1 MKKRIALIALCLV
14 LLCGCAPTSGTSH
27 SYPSATQTGNSP
39 KTSVKANILTL
50 ISETPQSTLIDAP
63 FLDFL
68 ETTFGEETLT
78 ALYDVLQ
85 QGTFTDN
92 DWYALTGNTA
102 AVLRDMYSG
111 ALDKTSPNYRSDITV
126 IRSDDDETTI
136 RIVGDVSFA
145 DNWHIAPKIGEN
157 GVLDVMSEETL
168 DLLTDADIFLV
179 NNEFTYSTRGTPLNK
194 AYTFRAH
201 PDNVQY
207 MLDIGAD
214 VVSLANNHAYDYGAE
229 AFADTMETLNNAGL
243 PYIGGGK
250 NIEEA
255 AKPHYFIVNGRKYAF
270 SAATRAEKTIRTPEA
285 GETTSG
291 VMRTYDAT
299 KYLETIRAAER
310 ECDYNVVYVHWGAE
324 GSHQIEDGLYEMGC
338 QYIDA
343 GADIVV
349 GAHAHVLQGIRY
361 YQGVP
366 IVYNLGN
373 FLFNAYNIDTGV
385 LEISISTKGTP
396 TYRFVPA
403 KQRYASVWLVQSEE
417 KQRILNLMRE
427 LSIGVTFDE
436 NGVFTESEK

>member
-1 MKKRIALIALCLV
+1 MKKTIALLLV
-14 LLCGCAPTSGTSH
+14 LCVFISGCAAPTVPTDTTTTTTS
-27 SYPSATQTGNSP
+27 STTPRTDI
-39 KTSVKANILTL
+39 KANILTL
-50 ISETPQSTLIDAP
+50 VKEGNVSSSLIKAS
-63 FLDFL
+63 FL
-68 ETTFGEETLT
+68 EFFEASFGETVLQ
-78 ALYDVLQ
+78 ALYERIKN
-85 QGTFTDN
+85 GAFSDN
-92 DWYALTGNTA
+92 DWYELTGNTA
-102 AVLRDMYSG
+102 AVLMDMYSG
-111 ALDKTSPNYRSDITV
+111 ALDKDSPNYRSDITV
-126 IRSDDDETTI
+126 IDSANPETTI

-168 DLLTDADIFLV
+168 DLLKSADIFLA
-179 NNEFTYSTRGTPLNK
+179 NNEFTYSTRGKPLNK

-214 VVSLANNHAYDYGAE
+214 IVSLANNHAYDYGAD
-229 AFADTMETLNNAGL
+229 AFADTMETLTNAGL

-250 NIEEA
+250 NIDEA

-291 VMRTYDAT
+291 VMRTYDPE
-299 KYLETIRAAER
+299 KYLETIRAAEA

-324 GSHQIEDGLYEMGC
+324 GSHDIEKGLYEMAC

-349 GAHAHVLQGIRY
+349 GAHAHVLQGVQY
-361 YQGVP
+361 YNGVP
-366 IVYNLGN
+366 IIYNLGN

-385 LEISISTKGTP
+385 LEIVIADDGTP

-403 KQRYASVWLVQSEE
+403 KQRYSSVWLVDGSE
-417 KQRILNLMRE
+417 KQRILDFMNE

-436 NGVFTESEK
+436 NGYFRETQQ